1 MRDAQ
6 FSCRG
11 NSRTPMQWDNSNFA
25 GFSSSKPWLDINQNY
40 KNINAA
46 AQENDA
52 NSCLN
57 YFRKM
62 VQLRKSTPAFVYGAY
77 EILDRQNPNI
87 YAYTRTMNGKSF
99 LVLLNFKITIAT
111 FNSKLDLRKATLKL
125 NNYGTA
131 KKMLN
136 NYALMKLQFMN
147 CRIII

>member
-1 MRDAQ
+1 
-6 FSCRG
+6 
-11 NSRTPMQWDNSNFA
+11 
-25 GFSSSKPWLDINQNY
+25 
-40 KNINAA
+40 
-46 AQENDA
+46 
-52 NSCLN
+52 
-57 YFRKM
+57 M

-87 YAYTRTMNGKSF
+87 YAYIRTMNGKSF